1 MSTPNWRLSINTD
14 TDVAYIRMTNNE
26 VVETVEATD
35 EVLVDVD
42 KHDVVVG
49 IEMLRLDA
57 QIPFTD
63 LITKFHVHS
72 EDVDYLQAL
81 MPSVKVQLQ
90 IGTDGTNTVPALS
103 VGPKVTA

>member
-14 TDVAYIRMTNNE
+14 TDVAYIRMTQNE
-26 VVETVEATD
+26 IVETIEATD

-57 QIPFTD
+57 KIPFTD
-63 LITKFHVHS
+63 LLTKFHVHS
-72 EDVDYLQAL
+72 EDVEYLQGL
-81 MPSVKVQLQ
+81 LPSVKIRMQ
-90 IGTDGTNTVPALS
+90 IGNDGTND
-103 VGPKVTA
+103 VTAPSLVTVDA